1 MLKPDVNERHQ
12 PPAKNKVPQDSQV
25 NSGGHQLGHWFGAN
39 SSRVAS
45 CSAGVHDDGIG
56 SESKSL
62 MVWTPVC
69 QGTELLVLVLP

>member
-39 SSRVAS
+39 SSRVA
-45 CSAGVHDDGIG
+45 A
-56 SESKSL
+56 
-62 MVWTPVC
+62 
-69 QGTELLVLVLP
+69 LLAFMMMALAVRASH